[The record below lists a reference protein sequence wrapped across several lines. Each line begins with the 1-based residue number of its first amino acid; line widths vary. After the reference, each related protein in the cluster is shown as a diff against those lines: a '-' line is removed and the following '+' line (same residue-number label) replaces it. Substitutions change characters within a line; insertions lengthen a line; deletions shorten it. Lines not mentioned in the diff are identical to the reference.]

1 MKKLWGAAC
10 IGLLYTSPASATD
23 TLPAN
28 KNVIRQASGVIAY
41 RSLSIGAIRGEERFH
56 ISVHPDGSRSV
67 MAVSRYGPRDIQR
80 QSLYR
85 IDANNRPIDATL
97 QWWIGGA
104 WRASGL
110 INVDQANLTASSR
123 SSAGEYAHSIEV
135 ADKFAVLPHQLSP
148 DAWRV
153 LLYDKALGGVQPL
166 TMYDLDPL
174 GEEPDGLLGKIT
186 TQRFEYKGE
195 VLIDVPAGT
204 FATDHFRLEDAIDM
218 YVTGPDAIL
227 VKWRFEAID
236 REHVLMKLE
245 RAE

>member
-1 MKKLWGAAC
+1 MKLWWAVC
-10 IGLLYTSPASATD
+10 IVLLCTPTVSTANA
-23 TLPAN
+23 LPDNAN
-28 KNVIRQASGVIAY
+28 VVRQASGVIAY
-41 RSLSIGAIRGEERFH
+41 RSLSTGAIRGEERFH

-85 IDANNRPIDATL
+85 IDVDNRPIDATL
-97 QWWIGGA
+97 QWWIEGA

-110 INVDQANLTASSR
+110 ITVDKANLSASSR
-123 SSAGEYAHSIEV
+123 GPASESSHNIV
-135 ADKFAVLPHQLSP
+135 VTDRFAVLPHQLSP

-153 LLYDKALGGVQPL
+153 LLYDKTLGGVQPL

-174 GEEPDGLLGKIT
+174 AEEPDGLLGKIT

-195 VLIDVPAGT
+195 VSIDVPAGT
-204 FATDHFRLEDAIDM
+204 FVTDHFRLEDAIDM

-245 RAE
+245 SAD